1 MRLSVKGSEKEIMK
15 LIILDRDGV
24 INHDSADYIKSA
36 DEWVPIDGSIEAIAR
51 LHKAGF
57 TVVIATNQAGL
68 AKGKFDLDDLEAMHE
83 KLTQLVEDQGAELG
97 AIFYCPHH
105 PDDKCKC
112 RKPMPGMVDAIEAEF
127 NISAEG
133 FYFVGD
139 SLRDMQSA
147 ITKGCKPIL
156 VKTGN
161 GEKTIAQ
168 LADVSLQT
176 DAPQLSPEQVQVFN
190 DLAAAADFIIANDSD
205 AQVEKQSTQQD
216 DK

>member
-1 MRLSVKGSEKEIMK
+1 MK

-36 DEWVPIDGSIEAIAR
+36 DEWVAIDGSIDAIAR
-51 LHKAGF
+51 LHRADF
-57 TVVIATNQAGL
+57 TVVVATNQAGL

-83 KLTQLVEDQGAELG
+83 KLTQLVEEQGAELG

-112 RKPMPGMVDAIEAEF
+112 RKPLPGLVDAIEAEF

-139 SLRDMQSA
+139 SLRDLQA
-147 ITKGCKPIL
+147 ATVKGCKPLL

-161 GEKTIAQ
+161 GLKTLSQ
-168 LADVSLQT
+168 LEQPDLQIDSPIIRLEDVRIFDSL
-176 DAPQLSPEQVQVFN
+176 AL
-190 DLAAAADFIIANDSD
+190 AADFIIS
-205 AQVEKQSTQQD
+205 QPTGI
-216 DK
+216 